1 MKHRIFA
8 ALLFFTAGI
17 IFFLA
22 VLFPSV
28 PKEESSAPLKRYLFI
43 VPTDAVTQ
51 NILLK
56 EGIAAACEERN
67 VYVRFLE
74 ISSFNEQKEE
84 VDKALYSG
92 FDGIIL
98 CPMDNGSEGLWLL
111 DTIQENQLEL
121 VTIFNDICSDY
132 PCLSSAQNMGEQ
144 AAAALLSQVEMPEDI
159 YILNGNS
166 QNIIYQNRAAAFTA
180 YLAQYN
186 ISVAD
191 TLSLNIDMVSSG
203 DQVKKYISKN
213 HIQYL
218 FCTDAAS
225 TASAARCLD
234 SFLLAPPMLIGCDYV
249 ETTESYFNP
258 DFISSLFCTEYY
270 DTGRCAVLLLD
281 DLVSKKTATEEEYQA
296 LLRSYYDETAPH
308 HTQAD

>member
-1 MKHRIFA
+1 MKHRLFAVLPFFA
-8 ALLFFTAGI
+8 AGILFFFAV
-17 IFFLA
+17 FFPA
-22 VLFPSV
+22 A
-28 PKEESSAPLKRYLFI
+28 PKEKSSDPSKRYLFI
-43 VPTDAVTQ
+43 VPTDTVTQ
-51 NILLK
+51 NALLK
-56 EGIAAACEERN
+56 QGVTAACDERS

-74 ISSFNEQKEE
+74 VSSFSEQKEE

-98 CPMDNGSEGLWLL
+98 CPMDNGSDGLWLL
-111 DTIQENQLEL
+111 DTIRKNQMEL
-121 VTIFNDICSDY
+121 VTVFNDICSDY
-132 PCLSSAQNMGEQ
+132 PCLSSAQDMGEQ

-180 YLAQYN
+180 YLEQYN
-186 ISVAD
+186 VSVAD

-234 SFLLAPPMLIGCDYV
+234 SFLLVPPMLIGCDYM

-281 DLVSKKTATEEEYQA
+281 DLVTKKAVTEEEYQA
-296 LLRSYYDETAPH
+296 LLRSYYDETASH